1 MLKAT
6 GYDREYLRRTILV
19 IFPPE
24 KKRKRKSSNFDVARI
39 LIAAITTLDFKEEF
53 NRGCYLRKKY
63 VLFSRNLGNVL
74 MENFFR

>member
-1 MLKAT
+1 M
-6 GYDREYLRRTILV
+6 
-19 IFPPE
+19 
-24 KKRKRKSSNFDVARI
+24 ARI

-74 MENFFR
+74 MENFFVDKTRGPVGIVIPIIIADRG